1 MLNRKPTPTSKSP
14 HIKMKTKRK
23 TVLAF
28 DRPPRK
34 RFFWKT
40 LENQRATVTAKSAFP
55 AEAGSM
61 IRAAIGDPVRKTVIV
76 TWLSIEPP
84 TTQSTDLTK
93 DNRVISEESFRV
105 IGKVDNNFEDSA
117 L

>member
-1 MLNRKPTPTSKSP
+1 MLNRKPTLTSKNP
-14 HIKMKTKRK
+14 HNKMKTKRK

-55 AEAGSM
+55 AEAANM
-61 IRAAIGDPVRKTVIV
+61 IKAANGDLVRKTVSV
-76 TWLSIEPP
+76 TWLIIEP
-84 TTQSTDLTK
+84 TTM
-93 DNRVISEESFRV
+93 
-105 IGKVDNNFEDSA
+105 
-117 L
+117 